1 MVTGLHFAHLWIHI
15 LLHNDR
21 CSECVCARVCVPVCA
36 HVSITAASHT
46 PRFTSVFYSLTY
58 LCLLQLFE
66 NQFNQGFHYALQ
78 DSQVQ
83 LVVKNPPANVG
94 DIRGTDSIPGSRRSP
109 WAWQFTLVFLPGGF
123 HGQRSLAGYS
133 P

>member
-1 MVTGLHFAHLWIHI
+1 MLTFGFIFSCIMIDAQNV
-15 LLHNDR
+15 R
-21 CSECVCARVCVPVCA
+21 VCARMCMCVCVR
-36 HVSITAASHT
+36 VSVTAASHT

-66 NQFNQGFHYALQ
+66 NQFNPGFHYALQ
-78 DSQVQ
+78 DFQVQ
-83 LVVKNPPANVG
+83 LMVKDPLANVG
-94 DIRGTDSIPGSRRSP
+94 DVRGTDLIPGPRRSP

-123 HGQRSLAGYS
+123 HGQTSLAGYS